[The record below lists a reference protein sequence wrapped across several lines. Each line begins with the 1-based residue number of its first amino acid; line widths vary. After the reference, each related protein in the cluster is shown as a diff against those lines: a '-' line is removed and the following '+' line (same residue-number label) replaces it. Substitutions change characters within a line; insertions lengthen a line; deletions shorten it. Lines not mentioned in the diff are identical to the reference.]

1 MTGATGR
8 RPAVCSGTRSSRPFF
23 PFAWAVLSTLAKRRC
38 APFVCAMAS
47 YLSPLVPDLLSKER
61 NVRHVFP
68 HAGCSCPNH
77 TASQWLDLAEDRLR
91 LDRLA
96 ATAAQNFLPLGVPPI
111 PREPRNFCSRR
122 PPLRSG
128 RKAVRRRS
136 PPACRSP
143 SRPRWSRARK
153 QQGDETWLTLVLSR
167 NPVPKSRA
175 KS

>member
-1 MTGATGR
+1 
-8 RPAVCSGTRSSRPFF
+8 
-23 PFAWAVLSTLAKRRC
+23 
-38 APFVCAMAS
+38 MAS

-122 PPLRSG
+122 PPLRCGPAGASPIASG
-128 RKAVRRRS
+128 LQIAIEAAVVAGSKTARR
-136 PPACRSP
+136 
-143 SRPRWSRARK
+143 
-153 QQGDETWLTLVLSR
+153 
-167 NPVPKSRA
+167 
-175 KS
+175 